1 MKNKNYKDIIGFDFQ
16 NYNMII
22 EGKYLKIMKVKEEWD
37 QQVKNPEIIIREI
50 EKNRVKIDIFSFT
63 QRLPNSRPLFKYYME
78 WDSIAAIPITTYE
91 YWLEKQIPKQSRN
104 RIKKALKAG
113 VVIRDSDYND
123 DFVRGISEIY
133 NEVTIKQGR
142 VNKYFGLELD
152 KVRIINSTYIE
163 RSDIFGAY
171 YYNELIG
178 YIKIVYTDN
187 YARTMGIL
195 GKEKHRDK
203 SPMNLLISKAVQR
216 CAEKGVPYL
225 VYAKYDYGRLGSESL
240 KDFKKNNG
248 FENIIIPRYYIPTSI
263 YGNLALKIRLH
274 KGLKNYVPRG
284 IVKKFQLLRKIWYK
298 HKKI

>member
-1 MKNKNYKDIIGFDFQ
+1 
-16 NYNMII
+16 
-22 EGKYLKIMKVKEEWD
+22 
-37 QQVKNPEIIIREI
+37 
-50 EKNRVKIDIFSFT
+50 
-63 QRLPNSRPLFKYYME
+63 
-78 WDSIAAIPITTYE
+78 
-91 YWLEKQIPKQSRN
+91 
-104 RIKKALKAG
+104 
-113 VVIRDSDYND
+113 
-123 DFVRGISEIY
+123 
-133 NEVTIKQGR
+133 
-142 VNKYFGLELD
+142 
-152 KVRIINSTYIE
+152 
-163 RSDIFGAY
+163 
-171 YYNELIG
+171 
-178 YIKIVYTDN
+178 
-187 YARTMGIL
+187 MGIL

-274 KGLKNYVPRG
+274 KGLKNYIPRG